1 MEITDEN
8 KNEIKDQINTDI
20 NNILEKHELPY
31 RMDGLSVMKTS
42 KGTSFL
48 GNVRVHDPNKV
59 KAVRAE
65 IESYL
70 DKFGKVVKH
79 IVSVCIITAYGEM
92 RFAAFVFGPFVARR

>member
-1 MEITDEN
+1 MEITNEN
-8 KNEIKDQINTDI
+8 KNEIKEQINTDI

-31 RMDGLSVMKTS
+31 RIDWISVMKTS

-48 GNVRVHDPNKV
+48 GNVRIHDPNKV

-70 DKFGKVVKH
+70 DKFGKVVINSRDVVPCCELPYTYITFH
-79 IVSVCIITAYGEM
+79 INFM
-92 RFAAFVFGPFVARR
+92 ND